1 MTSLEPRELGVTAPK
16 VGAPSALHLEC
27 ICAMTSL
34 HHFLL
39 AAADVYLV
47 LSAIRYSKIS
57 RSQWN
62 VVFQLSFRI
71 FLLVKYYAKKRIEE
85 FYFVYFVSRNSLNI
99 ITIITFMRRYAM
111 GKIFI
116 TRVYDDIQGLKHFLR
131 SCEMRFWFVISSAF
145 YI

>member
-1 MTSLEPRELGVTAPK
+1 MAPK

-57 RSQWN
+57 RNETLFSN
-62 VVFQLSFRI
+62 FPLEFFSC
-71 FLLVKYYAKKRIEE
+71 VKYYAKKRIGE
-85 FYFVYFVSRNSLNI
+85 FYFVHL
-99 ITIITFMRRYAM
+99 
-111 GKIFI
+111 
-116 TRVYDDIQGLKHFLR
+116 
-131 SCEMRFWFVISSAF
+131 VISNYRIYDEISMRWGK
-145 YI
+145 YS